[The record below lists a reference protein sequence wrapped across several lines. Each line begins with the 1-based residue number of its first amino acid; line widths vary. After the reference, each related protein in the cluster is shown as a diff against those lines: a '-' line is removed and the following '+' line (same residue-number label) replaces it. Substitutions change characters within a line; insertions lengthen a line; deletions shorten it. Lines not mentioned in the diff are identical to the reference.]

1 MLFSTIWLLF
11 ELWLCWSWSEENEW
25 FEMPGGR
32 SGFII
37 KFTHLYLLGKL
48 MFNRNVCVMAI
59 FNAINLLF
67 GKRRESFLFWQP
79 IMPRYTHGTHAHSSD
94 SHSTQM
100 NLCAVFELLITNY
113 LRDPTRTSMYVYH
126 GPCMCISS
134 GLLPFFLCC
143 YVCSTALVSGERP
156 VSLTH
161 TIEYLWGTIKSPRW
175 FFLKCSGQQTVFTGN
190 EIN

>member
-1 MLFSTIWLLF
+1 
-11 ELWLCWSWSEENEW
+11 
-25 FEMPGGR
+25 MPGGR

-48 MFNRNVCVMAI
+48 MFNRNLCVMAI

-79 IMPRYTHGTHAHSSD
+79 IVPRYTHGTHAHSSD

-126 GPCMCISS
+126 VCLFPRVFYLFSS
-134 GLLPFFLCC
+134 AATCAQPLWSPVRDQSLSHTQSNI
-143 YVCSTALVSGERP
+143 YEALSNRP
-156 VSLTH
+156 VGS
-161 TIEYLWGTIKSPRW
+161 
-175 FFLKCSGQQTVFTGN
+175 F
-190 EIN
+190 